1 MNSNKLKNEIKETN
15 IKNKNKCKF
24 CKKSLDYS
32 GTQFFDKY
40 VIKYYVCECGK
51 TKKEIL
57 VNK

>member
-1 MNSNKLKNEIKETN
+1 MKSNKLKNEIKETN
-15 IKNKNKCKF
+15 INKNKKCKF
-24 CKKSLDYS
+24 CKNELEYS

-40 VIKYYVCECGK
+40 IIKYYVCECGK